1 MLLSF
6 IGKSAM
12 VSKLLKRQTVRA
24 VDRLGGASKASVYQ
38 PVCGKPFG
46 VSNDLCLGVSY
57 ISDILLIRSIKVAEL

>member
-12 VSKLLKRQTVRA
+12 VSRVKA

-46 VSNDLCLGVSY
+46 VV
-57 ISDILLIRSIKVAEL
+57 

>member
-12 VSKLLKRQTVRA
+12 VSKLLKRQTVKA
-24 VDRLGGASKASVYQ
+24 VDRLGGASEASVYQ

-46 VSNDLCLGVSY
+46 GV
-57 ISDILLIRSIKVAEL
+57 